1 MPTLKDVARLARV
14 DTSTVSRVLS
24 GDPKQAAKGETRERI
39 LAAAKELGYRPN
51 QVARSLRSQSTSTIG
66 LIAPRLSDFAFT
78 NIFDGIESAALEA
91 EQGLLVVGWDFMGKN
106 LASKRE
112 VLLHLLND
120 NIVDGVLIA
129 FATIGDEFAPVLL
142 SSRVP
147 IVMVNRKA
155 QLIGGSV
162 TVQDTEAVKLAV
174 NHLTSLGHSRI
185 GYIGLEP
192 GTTTASDRLEG
203 FYSEM
208 ETMGLEV
215 REEWMAVSASR
226 DSDSQTTP
234 LSAIIESSKLIGTPT
249 ALVVASVRPAL
260 LVISEMSERGIKV
273 PLEMSVI
280 AIGDNKFARITTP
293 KLTTVWLPFE
303 EMGRKSVEML
313 IDAVGGKELA
323 DVKLSDPPKI
333 IQRDSTGAPRL

>member
-1 MPTLKDVARLARV
+1 
-14 DTSTVSRVLS
+14 
-24 GDPKQAAKGETRERI
+24 
-39 LAAAKELGYRPN
+39 
-51 QVARSLRSQSTSTIG
+51 
-66 LIAPRLSDFAFT
+66 LSDFAFT

-106 LASKRE
+106 LPSKRE

-120 NIVDGVLIA
+120 KIVDGVLIA
-129 FATIGDEFAPVLL
+129 FATIGEEFAPVLL

-192 GTTTASDRLEG
+192 GTTTAADRLEG

-208 ETMGLEV
+208 ETKGLEV

-226 DSDSQTTP
+226 DSDSQNTP
-234 LSAIIESSKLIGTPT
+234 LSAIIESSKLIGIPT

-280 AIGDNKFARITTP
+280 AIGDNEFARITTP

-303 EMGRKSVEML
+303 KMGRKSVEML
-313 IDAVGGKELA
+313 LDAVGGKELA

-333 IQRDSTGAPRL
+333 IQRDSTGAPRR